1 MHSPQWGHRM
11 REPVQDWPHSNEVET
26 QVERIL
32 EQFSL
37 EDKIKLVSGQFVR
50 SSGLQP
56 PAGLP
61 AFNLCDGPAGI
72 RSSPEATNTTHVTAL
87 PAPIALAA
95 TWSAELAHKYG
106 DVLGLEAKLTGHN
119 VLLGPAVDMARAP
132 LAGRTFESFGED
144 PLLQSRMIVPEVQA
158 IQAHGVQTCLK
169 HFVVNNQEH
178 DRNSIDVRI
187 DDRSL
192 HEIYLPPFEAAIKLG
207 GAASVMGS
215 YNRIN
220 GTFACEN
227 PQVLS
232 SILRDE
238 LGFRGWVMSDFL
250 ANHSTVESANAG
262 LEWEL
267 TMPFASRWREKLL
280 EAVQQNQVTLETLN
294 EMVRR
299 ILRPMVGL
307 GILESGSEQPIPVLE
322 HAAIALEIAEQS
334 IVLLK
339 NQNQLLPLSSS
350 VKSIAV
356 IGADADNVSAAGGG
370 SALVKPPLCEISVL
384 EGLRERAGSD
394 VRVGYAPGTD
404 PISTGALLSGPS
416 AIPAAVFEAGLHATY
431 WNNLNFEGEPVLSRL
446 EPSVDFIRGFTD
458 FEGGKLSA
466 ASQKSVPIPSS
477 IEPRFSARW
486 TGVLVPTSSGNH
498 LLSLTC
504 AGAARLFIDEQLV
517 LEVQSQLELHPGSL
531 HWNGSGATVSTV
543 TRGFEVGKKYDI
555 RLEYAT
561 EIPELHMLYGAQLRL
576 GWQAP
581 AGTLTPLMLEAV
593 ELARASD
600 VAVIVARTLETE
612 FMDRTS
618 FELPNGQAKLI
629 RAVGAVNP
637 KTIVMLMSGS
647 SLELS
652 NWEDAVP
659 AILEA
664 WYPGQEQGHAVARVL
679 FGDVNPSGKLP
690 VTFPIAFDMFKTP
703 SLEYPGSNGT
713 VTYSEGLKIGY
724 RAYDQSGIEPRY
736 AFGFGLSYTTFA
748 YSKLE
753 ITSSGQSFSLQF
765 DLKNTGDHDGIEIA
779 QVYLEMPASAE
790 APPKKL
796 VGWARVSLKAGE
808 QQSVT
813 VTLDSQS
820 LEHPFSRWNHG
831 WQIVPGAY
839 RVFVGRSSRDIEL
852 AGTLTV
858 NP

>member
-1 MHSPQWGHRM
+1 VHRYVDVEVRMTRPLLDWQHS
-11 REPVQDWPHSNEVET
+11 SEVET
-26 QVERIL
+26 QVEQML

-37 EDKIKLVSGQFVR
+37 EDKIKLVSSQFVR

-72 RSSPEATNTTHVTAL
+72 RSSPEATSTTHVTAL

-95 TWSAELAHKYG
+95 TWSTELAHKYG

-144 PLLQSRMIVPEVQA
+144 PLLQSRMVVPEVQA
-158 IQAHGVQTCLK
+158 IQAHGVQACLK
-169 HFVVNNQEH
+169 HFIVNNQEF
-178 DRNSIDVRI
+178 DRNSIDVRV
-187 DDRSL
+187 DERTL

-227 PQVLS
+227 PHVLS
-232 SILRDE
+232 SILRDQ

-267 TMPFASRWREKLL
+267 TMPFASHWREKLL
-280 EAVQQNQVTLETLN
+280 ETVQQNEVALETLN

-299 ILRPMVGL
+299 ILRPTIGL
-307 GILESGSEQPIPVLE
+307 GMLESGNEQPIPVAE
-322 HAAIALEIAEQS
+322 HAAIVLEIAEQS

-339 NQNQLLPLSSS
+339 NTNNLLPLSSS

-370 SALVKPPLCEISVL
+370 SALVKPPLHEIGVL

-394 VRVGYAPGTD
+394 VRVEYAPGTD
-404 PISTGALLSGPS
+404 PIATGASLPGPS
-416 AIPAAVFEAGLHATY
+416 AIPASVLEGGLQTSY
-431 WNNLNFEGEPVLSRL
+431 WNNLNFEGEPVLTRL
-446 EPSVDFIRGFTD
+446 ESGVDFIRGFTD
-458 FEGGKLSA
+458 FECGKLSA
-466 ASQKSVPIPSS
+466 ASKKLEPIPSS
-477 IEPRFSARW
+477 VEPRFSARW
-486 TGVLVPTSSGNH
+486 TGVLVPHVTGDH
-498 LLSLTC
+498 VLSLTC
-504 AGAARLFIDEQLV
+504 AGLAKLFVDEQLV
-517 LEVQSQLELHPGSL
+517 LEAKSEIQLHSGSL
-531 HWNGSGATVSTV
+531 HWNGSGAAVSTV
-543 TRGFEVGKKYDI
+543 TLKLEAGKKYAI
-555 RLEYAT
+555 RLEYVM
-561 EIPELHMLYGAQLRL
+561 ELPELHMLYGAQLRF

-581 AGTLTPLMLEAV
+581 AGSLTPLMLEAV
-593 ELARASD
+593 ELARRSD

-612 FMDRTS
+612 FMDRPNL
-618 FELPNGQAKLI
+618 ELPNDQALLI
-629 RAVGAVNP
+629 RAVSAVNS
-637 KTIVMLMSGS
+637 KTIVVLMTGS
-647 SLELS
+647 SVEIER
-652 NWEDAVP
+652 WEYSVP

-690 VTFPIAFDMFKTP
+690 LTFPISLAHMP
-703 SLEYPGSNGT
+703 SLEYPGSNGKIA
-713 VTYSEGLKIGY
+713 YSEGLNVGY
-724 RAYDQSGIEPRY
+724 RGYDQSGIEPKY
-736 AFGFGLSYTTFA
+736 PFGFGLSYTTFA
-748 YSKLE
+748 YSNLE
-753 ITSSGQSFSLQF
+753 IASTGNMFTLRF
-765 DLKNTGDHDGIEIA
+765 NLENTGNRDGFEIA
-779 QVYLEMPASAE
+779 QVYLEMPASAK

-796 VGWARVSLKAGE
+796 VAWARASLEVGE
-808 QQSVT
+808 QKSVT

-820 LEHPFSRWNHG
+820 LERPFSSWKDG
-831 WQIVPGAY
+831 WEIVPGAY
-839 RVFVGRSSRDIEL
+839 RVFIARSSRDIEL
-852 AGTLTV
+852 AGSFTV

>member
-1 MHSPQWGHRM
+1 MIKHWQHS
-11 REPVQDWPHSNEVET
+11 SEVDSR
-26 QVERIL
+26 VEQML
-32 EQFSL
+32 KQFSL
-37 EDKIKLVSGQFVR
+37 EDKIKLVSSQFVR
-50 SSGLQP
+50 STGLQP

-61 AFNLCDGPAGI
+61 VFNICDSPAGI
-72 RSSPEATNTTHVTAL
+72 RTSPEATSTTHVTAL

-95 TWSAELAHKYG
+95 TWSAELASKYG

-144 PLLQSRMIVPEVQA
+144 PLLQSRMVVPEVQA

-178 DRNSIDVRI
+178 DRNSIDVRV
-187 DDRSL
+187 DERTL

-220 GTFACEN
+220 GEFACEN
-227 PQVLS
+227 PHVLS

-238 LGFRGWVMSDFL
+238 LGFCGWVMSDFL

-280 EAVQQNQVTLETLN
+280 EAVQKNEVTLETLN

-299 ILRPMVGL
+299 ILRPTVGL
-307 GILESGSEQPIPVLE
+307 GMLESGNEQPIPVLE

-339 NQNQLLPLSSS
+339 NQNQLLPLSRS

-356 IGADADNVSAAGGG
+356 IGADADNVSTAGGG
-370 SALVKPPLCEISVL
+370 SALVKPPLREISVL

-394 VRVGYAPGTD
+394 VRIGYAPGTD
-404 PISTGALLSGPS
+404 PISTGALLPGPT
-416 AIPAAVFEAGLHATY
+416 AIPAAVLEGGLQATY
-431 WNNLNFEGEPVLSRL
+431 WNNLTFEGEPVLSRL
-446 EPSVDFIRGFTD
+446 EPSVDFIRGYTD
-458 FEGGKLSA
+458 FEAGKLSA
-466 ASQKSVPIPSS
+466 ASQKSVSIPSS

-486 TGVLVPTSSGNH
+486 TSVLLPSSSGNH

-504 AGAARLFIDEQLV
+504 AGAAKLFVDDQLV

-531 HWNGSGATVSTV
+531 HWNGSGAVVSSITLKL
-543 TRGFEVGKKYDI
+543 EVGKKYAI
-555 RLEYAT
+555 TLEYVT

-612 FMDRTS
+612 FMDRPS
-618 FELPNGQAKLI
+618 LELPNDQAQLI
-629 RAVGAVNP
+629 RAVSAVNP
-637 KTIVMLMSGS
+637 NTIVVLMSGS
-647 SLELS
+647 SVELS
-652 NWEDAVP
+652 GWEDAVP

-664 WYPGQEQGHAVARVL
+664 WLPGQEQGHAVARVL

-690 VTFPIAFDMFKTP
+690 LTFPKSEMVP
-703 SLEYPGSNGT
+703 LEYPGPKGS

-724 RAYDQSGIEPRY
+724 RGYDQSGIEPRY

-748 YSKLE
+748 YSNLE
-753 ITSSGQSFSLQF
+753 ITASGQLFTLQF
-765 DLKNTGDHDGIEIA
+765 DLENTGQCDGIEVA

-796 VGWARVSLKAGE
+796 VGWVRVSLQAGE
-808 QQSVT
+808 QKSVT

-820 LEHPFSRWNHG
+820 LERPFSRWNEG
-831 WQIVPGAY
+831 WKIVPGAY

-858 NP
+858 TP